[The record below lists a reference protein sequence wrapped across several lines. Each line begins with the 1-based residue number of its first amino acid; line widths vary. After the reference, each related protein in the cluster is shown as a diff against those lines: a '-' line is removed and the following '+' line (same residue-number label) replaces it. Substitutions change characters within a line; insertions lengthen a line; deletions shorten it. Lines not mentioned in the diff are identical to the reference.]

1 MYLRYKF
8 SDAPFHFFAF
18 HYSANCCRF
27 SHQSRNFSTLRH
39 VAWEVFNINS
49 KSEMCLAGRSLLY
62 CVPLVPLHE
71 MNNNY
76 IYFFGQCVTYFS
88 EALQIHLIHF
98 KSTLFVQIEQQVTK
112 GSPPPLLQLSSVWQL
127 PQATTATSTLLY
139 YISQHRNTNKKKI
152 IWSDNCPRR
161 PPLLLAHCSTIFL
174 NTEIEIKNKDHLVW
188 QLPPAATT
196 CLNCWCFK
204 AKSRVCSVHWFFP
217 N

>member
-62 CVPLVPLHE
+62 CCRLVFLLFLC
-71 MNNNY
+71 MKWTT
-76 IYFFGQCVTYFS
+76 IIFIFFGQCVTYFS

-127 PQATTATSTLLY
+127 P
-139 YISQHRNTNKKKI
+139 R
-152 IWSDNCPRR
+152 
-161 PPLLLAHCSTIFL
+161 
-174 NTEIEIKNKDHLVW
+174 
-188 QLPPAATT
+188 AAT
-196 CLNCWCFK
+196 CLTGSWCF
-204 AKSRVCSVHWFFP
+204 SVSSQG
-217 N
+217 